1 MIGAVLRNLVK
12 ILLGLLALSGLV
24 LLLPRLITELY
35 SLPRIKSAQNVAK
48 AQAAIVFGA
57 GLWRDGSP
65 TPVLR
70 DRVQTAT
77 ELYFAG
83 KVDKLIMSGT
93 MVGYYNE
100 PRAMRNF
107 AMELGVPNEAI
118 YQDLAG
124 LRTYDTCY
132 RAKKLFGVEKAIVVT
147 QRFHLPRALYVCNAL
162 GVESQGVAAD
172 LRAYRQRS
180 QAWWN
185 LRELPAT
192 LVALW
197 EVHVQPPQIVT
208 GDPDT
213 AQ

>member
-1 MIGAVLRNLVK
+1 MRSLIK
-12 ILLGLLALSGLV
+12 IILGLFALCGLV

-35 SLPRIKSAQNVAK
+35 SLPRIKTLPNVSK

-70 DRVQTAT
+70 DRVQAAA

-132 RAKKLFGVEKAIVVT
+132 RAKKLFGVEQAVVVT
-147 QRFHLPRALYVCNAL
+147 QRFHLPRAIYVCNAL
-162 GVESQGVAAD
+162 GVKSQGVAAD
-172 LRAYRQRS
+172 LRNYRQRS
-180 QAWWN
+180 QVWWN
-185 LRELPAT
+185 LREIPAT

-197 EVHVQPPQIVT
+197 EVHVQPPQIAS
-208 GDPDT
+208 GEPDI